1 MIYLIIVNYY
11 STYFISRLIRSI
23 QEYTHAPHQII
34 IVNNSPKDQEIG
46 QLKNNA
52 VILEAGANLG
62 FGCGCN
68 LGLDWV
74 YEHDPKAIA
83 WLINPDTYLSD
94 DALKKIKIFFEEYSE
109 LSIVGTTIY
118 TADGEI
124 WFSRGDFNSKTGFI
138 TSSTTPLLS
147 ESYESSEW
155 VTGCSLL
162 INLQKFSICPK
173 FDNSYFLYY
182 EDFDFCRRHHLQGH
196 SVVVTPK
203 IHIVHQPSSIT
214 NKNIFGKLKWSTY
227 GYLLTLEKYTHYSVL
242 LLRAT
247 WIILSSLILFPLN
260 TEIYFGRLLGVW
272 LFLKKRFWRFN
283 LLESN
288 RHY

>member
-1 MIYLIIVNYY
+1 MIYLIIVNYH
-11 STYFISRLIRSI
+11 STRLISRLILSVK
-23 QEYTHAPHQII
+23 EYTHIPHQIV
-34 IVNNSPKDQEIG
+34 IVNNSPDDQEIG
-46 QLKNNA
+46 HLNTNA

-74 YEHDPKAIA
+74 YERAPKAIA

-94 DALKKIKIFFEEYSE
+94 DALKKIELFFEEYSE
-109 LSIVGTTIY
+109 LSIVGTTVY
-118 TADGEI
+118 TSNGEI

-138 TSSTTPLLS
+138 TSSQQPLLT

-162 INLQKFSICPK
+162 INLKKFPVCPK
-173 FDNSYFLYY
+173 FDDSYFLYY
-182 EDFDFCRRHHLQGH
+182 EDFDFCRRYHLQGH

-203 IHIVHQPSSIT
+203 IHIIHQPSSIT

-227 GYLLTLEKYTHYSVL
+227 GYLLTLDKYTHYPVI
-242 LLRAT
+242 LLRAG
-247 WIILSSLILFPLN
+247 WIILTSLILFPLN
-260 TEIYFGRLLGVW
+260 VNVYLGKLLGVG
-272 LFLKKRFWRFN
+272 LYLKKRFWLFN
-283 LLESN
+283 SLG
-288 RHY
+288 